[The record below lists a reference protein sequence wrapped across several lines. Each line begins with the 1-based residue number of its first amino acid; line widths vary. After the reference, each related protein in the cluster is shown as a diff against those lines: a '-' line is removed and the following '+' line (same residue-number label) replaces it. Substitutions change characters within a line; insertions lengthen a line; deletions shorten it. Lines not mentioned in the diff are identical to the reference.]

1 MDLPTEDEILEAHHQ
16 GGKAIIQLFVHTFQ
30 GVQEMQAKLLAQDV
44 KLATLRAKLQTLEGQ
59 LNKNSKNS
67 SKPPSSDGPKKPR
80 TKSLRKKGRKKNGG
94 QEGHKGHTLEPVEN
108 PDHIEVHKVSRC
120 THCGAPLEDVE
131 VDDYQTSQV
140 VDIPPVELEVTE
152 HQVEI
157 KTCPNCNTRNVASF
171 PPGVTSPVQYGDRI
185 KALMAYLNN
194 YQFIPLERTCEL
206 LEDLFGHRPSEA
218 AVLQANETLAENVRP
233 ANEAI
238 KEQLINS
245 DVVNFDETGFRV
257 ENRGQWLHVACNKFL
272 TYYHAHLKRG
282 REAMESAGI
291 LPRFKGTVVHDHW
304 TPYLTYENVTHGLC
318 NAHILRELT
327 YVYEQY
333 GQEWAEKM
341 TIFLLNVKNE
351 VDQARLCKDQLH
363 FAQIATFEDQY
374 REIIVEGFKLNP
386 PPSRVPGKRGRVKQ
400 SEPKNLLDRLNKYI
414 GCVLAFMYD
423 FRVPFEN
430 NQAERDVR
438 MMKLKQKVSGTFRT
452 MEGAERFC
460 AIRGYISTTRKNGC
474 RVLDAIQDAFMGNPF
489 IPNVCSV
496 KESYS

>member
-1 MDLPTEDEILEAHHQ
+1 MRIPTHDEILDAHHQ
-16 GGKAIIQLFVHTFQ
+16 GDVAIIQLFDRTLEDFQ
-30 GVQEMQAKLLAQDV
+30 EELQELQ
-44 KLATLRAKLQTLEGQ
+44 TKLQTLEGQ

-67 SKPPSSDGPKKPR
+67 SKPPSSDGLKKPR

-94 QEGHKGHTLEPVEN
+94 QEGHKGHSLKPVEN
-108 PDHIEVHKVSRC
+108 PDHTEVHKVSRC
-120 THCGAPLEDVE
+120 IHCGASLEDVE

-140 VDIPPVELEVTE
+140 FDMPPVKVEVTE
-152 HQVEI
+152 HKAEI
-157 KTCPNCNTRNVASF
+157 KTCPNCNMCNVALL
-171 PPGVTSPVQYGDRI
+171 PPGATSPVQYGYRI

-194 YQFIPLERTCEL
+194 YQLTPLERTCDFF
-206 LEDLFGHRPSEA
+206 EDLFGHRPSEA
-218 AVLQANETLAENVRP
+218 IVLQANETCAENVKL

-257 ENRGQWLHVACNKFL
+257 ENRGQWLHVACNLLL
-272 TYYHAHLKRG
+272 TCYHVHLKRG
-282 REAMESAGI
+282 RETMDSADI
-291 LPRFKGTVVHDHW
+291 LPQFKGTSVHDHW
-304 TPYLTYENVTHGLC
+304 KPYFTYENVTHSLC

-327 YVYEQY
+327 YIYEQY

-341 TIFLLNVKNE
+341 INFLLNVKNE
-351 VDQARLCKDQLH
+351 VDQARLCRDQFH
-363 FAQIATFEDQY
+363 FAQIAAFEDQY
-374 REIIVEGFKLNP
+374 EEIVMEGLKLNP
-386 PPSRVPGKRGRVKQ
+386 PPPRVPGKRGRVKQ
-400 SEPKNLLDRLNKYI
+400 SDPKNLLDRLKKYI

-438 MMKLKQKVSGTFRT
+438 MMKVKQKVSGTFRT

-460 AIRGYISTTRKNGC
+460 AIRGYISTARKNGY
-474 RVLDAIQDAFMGNPF
+474 RVLDAIQNAFMGNPF
-489 IPNVCSV
+489 IPAVCPV